1 MANANVLCPDIPA
14 KYFKG
19 PFDCFPWTNAD
30 NVFDEIK
37 KTFEYNKAL
46 VYLFRLC
53 IDTPQNCA
61 SGRTGLQHACET
73 ATSNKAYCENNV
85 RDIVSSFC
93 TEKSDADIC
102 KDLKT
107 VPPPIAPGPNPVQA
121 PMAPLPPAITQA
133 AVEEATKKKMSLL
146 LIGGIGAVALLLLF
160 GLLVFVFCMMN
171 NNKPPPPP
179 PAAPVSAV
187 RRPRKSKKTKNKK
200 RKTKKS
206 SSMSKVESKKKEP
219 SEKEK
224 DSKSKKVESKSEKPV
239 SKKSSMK
246 QKTPE
251 EIV

>member
-1 MANANVLCPDIPA
+1 MGILNCLTIPKSFGLSFVDCTWYTSHDEVFDNLKLNYEHTKALIYLWRLCTDIPA
-14 KYFKG
+14 
-19 PFDCFPWTNAD
+19 
-30 NVFDEIK
+30 
-37 KTFEYNKAL
+37 
-46 VYLFRLC
+46 
-53 IDTPQNCA
+53 NCA
-61 SGRTGLQHACET
+61 SGHSGLQHACET
-73 ATSNKAYCENNV
+73 ATKDKAYCVNNV
-85 RDIVSSFC
+85 RDIVNKFC
-93 TEKSDADIC
+93 KEVSDADIC

-179 PAAPVSAV
+179 PVAPVSAV
-187 RRPRKSKKTKNKK
+187 RRPRKSKKKKNKK

-246 QKTPE
+246 SKTPE